1 MSEVTVVIPTY
12 NRRDLVVKTAGAV
25 LAQEEVDLELVVVDD
40 ASSDGTAEALEQLD
54 DPRLRVCRHDINR
67 RVARARNTGI
77 AAARGL
83 WIAFLDDDDIWSPR
97 KLRAQLDAGAR
108 ANASMVYASAVRVDE
123 QLRVLGFEYGPE
135 PLGLVDE
142 LLRGNAVPGGASN
155 LLGKA
160 ELMRALGGF
169 DEALSLCADWDFQT
183 RLALAGPTAA
193 CPGVLV
199 GYVQHQRSMHTS
211 SLAGAIQ
218 EFDYI
223 ERKFRAERAARGVK
237 LDGIGYHR
245 WVAGGYRQMGRPG
258 LAIRTYLRGAVRY
271 RNAGNVVRAAG
282 VLLGERAMALGSRRR
297 IARARREPRPEW
309 LAPFQPL
316 EAEES

>member
-1 MSEVTVVIPTY
+1 MVIPTY
-12 NRRDLVVKTAGAV
+12 NRRDLVVKTVGDV

-160 ELMRALGGF
+160 DLMRALGGF

-183 RLALAGPTAA
+183 RLALAGPTADA
-193 CPGVLV
+193 PGCSWV
-199 GYVQHQRSMHTS
+199 TS
-211 SLAGAIQ
+211 STSAACTPPAWPARSRSSITSSAGFAPSARHAASSSTASAIT
-218 EFDYI
+218 
-223 ERKFRAERAARGVK
+223 AGSPAA
-237 LDGIGYHR
+237 I
-245 WVAGGYRQMGRPG
+245 AQMGRPG

-271 RNAGNVVRAAG
+271 RNAGNVVRAAVCCWARG
-282 VLLGERAMALGSRRR
+282 RWRSVATAANRTEPGANRGPSGCALPGAGGGGS
-297 IARARREPRPEW
+297 
-309 LAPFQPL
+309 
-316 EAEES
+316 